1 VQIERYHFPED
12 RFYDRQH
19 NWVRIEDGL
28 VVQGLSDYA
37 RQSRGPVLCLDLP
50 RPGRWV
56 ARGEPLTVLEAEQG
70 IIRVLAAVSGE
81 VVAINEQLRDNA
93 GLVYEDPYEAGWLV
107 RLCPTSPEELAQLT
121 RPDDPAFKEW
131 FLVCLSGEISR
142 QLGRPEREVLSLRRD
157 LERAYHRLETLYQI
171 GRATT
176 STIHLEQVLQMVVR
190 LTAEALDA
198 KGCSIRL
205 LDDSGQILRIV
216 AAWGLSDQYLQKGPV
231 EVRHSLIDQEALRG
245 KPVIVLEAPLDPRF
259 QYPEEIERE
268 GICSVLCCPLMVRG
282 QAIGVIRIYSAACY
296 RYGQEEADFLMTIA
310 SEVAV
315 AIANAMAYRKLEEID
330 RAKSQF
336 VLTVTH
342 ELRSPVA
349 TVQSLLRVI
358 SGGYAG
364 QVSSKQKELIER
376 AERRILFLQQLI
388 DDLLDLAAGKTE
400 HLTETPRPVT
410 VNPVVTK
417 VVAQLRPVAEE
428 KSLDLRVY
436 VPHEALS
443 VLAVED
449 GMERIVVNLVGNA
462 IKYTLPGG
470 RVEVTLERR
479 GNEAVLI
486 VSDTGIGIPQ
496 DALPHLFEEFF
507 RAENARAIEREG
519 TGLGLSIVKNLVER
533 YGGRIAVES
542 QLGQGS
548 TFTVRF
554 PLLGTGTVDGGIRKE
569 TSLS

>member
-1 VQIERYHFPED
+1 MQIERYLFPED

-19 NWVRIEDGL
+19 NWVRVEDGL
-28 VVQGLSDYA
+28 IVQGLSDYA
-37 RQSRGPVLCLDLP
+37 RQARGQVLWLDLP

-56 ARGEPLTVLEAEQG
+56 VQGEPLTALEAEQG
-70 IIRVLAAVSGE
+70 VIRVPAAVSGE
-81 VVAINEQLRDNA
+81 VVAVNEQLQRNA
-93 GLVYEDPYEAGWLV
+93 ALISTDPYGQGWLV
-107 RLCPTSPEELAQLT
+107 KIRPTRREELQRLT

-131 FLVCLSGEISR
+131 FLVYLSGEISR
-142 QLGRPEREVLSLRRD
+142 QLGRPEQEMLSLRRD

-171 GRATT
+171 TRATT
-176 STIHLEQVLQMVVR
+176 STIHLEQVLQTVVR

-205 LDDSGQILRIV
+205 LDDSGQVLRIV

-231 EVRHSLIDQEALRG
+231 EVRHSLIDQEALQG

-268 GICSVLCCPLMVRG
+268 GICSVLCCPLMVHG
-282 QAIGVIRIYSAACY
+282 QAIGVIRVYSAACY

-358 SGGYAG
+358 LGGYAG
-364 QVSSKQKELIER
+364 QVSPKQKELIER
-376 AERRILFLQQLI
+376 AERRIVFLQQLV

-400 HLTETPRPVT
+400 HLAETPRPV
-410 VNPVVTK
+410 VLNPLVTK

-436 VPHEALS
+436 VPHEALT

-449 GMERIVVNLVGNA
+449 GIERILVNLVGNA

-479 GNEAVLI
+479 GNEAALI
-486 VSDTGIGIPQ
+486 VSDTGIGIPE

-507 RAENARAIEREG
+507 RAENARSIEREG

-533 YGGRIAVES
+533 YGGRIGVES
-542 QLGQGS
+542 RLGQGS
-548 TFTVRF
+548 TFTVHL
-554 PLLGTGTVDGGIRKE
+554 PLLGTAVGDGGNRNEGTV
-569 TSLS
+569 

>member
-1 VQIERYHFPED
+1 MQIERYRFPGD
-12 RFYDRQH
+12 RFYDRRH
-19 NWVRIEDGL
+19 NWVQVQEGL
-28 VVQGLSDYA
+28 VVQGVSDYLSQA
-37 RQSRGPVLCLDLP
+37 RGQVLYLDLP

-56 ARGEPLTVLEAEQG
+56 AQGEPLTALEAEQG
-70 IIRVLAAVSGE
+70 VIRVQAAVSGE
-81 VVAINEQLRDNA
+81 VVAVNEQLQQNVA
-93 GLVYEDPYEAGWLV
+93 LISTDPYGQGWLV
-107 RLCPTSPEELAQLT
+107 KIRPTREEELQRLT

-131 FLVCLSGEISR
+131 FLVYLSGEISR
-142 QLGRPEREVLSLRRD
+142 QLGRPEREMLSLRRD

-171 GRATT
+171 TRATT

-205 LDDSGQILRIV
+205 LDDSGQVLRIV
-216 AAWGLSDQYLQKGPV
+216 AAWGLSDQYLRKGPV
-231 EVRHSLIDQEALRG
+231 EVRHSLIDQEALQG

-268 GICSVLCCPLMVRG
+268 GICSVLCCPLMARG
-282 QAIGVIRIYSAACY
+282 HAIGVIRVYSAACY
-296 RYGQEEADFLMTIA
+296 RYGQEEADFLMAIA

-315 AIANAMAYRKLEEID
+315 AIANAIAYRKLEEID

-342 ELRSPVA
+342 ELRAPVA

-358 SGGYAG
+358 LGGYAG
-364 QVSSKQKELIER
+364 QVSPKQKELIER
-376 AERRILFLQQLI
+376 AERRILFLQQLV

-400 HLTETPRPVT
+400 HLAETPRPVAL
-410 VNPVVTK
+410 NPLVTK

-436 VPHEALS
+436 VPHEVLT

-449 GMERIVVNLVGNA
+449 GIERILVNLVGNA

-470 RVEVTLERR
+470 RAEVTLERC
-479 GNEAVLI
+479 GNEAALI
-486 VSDTGIGIPQ
+486 VSDTGIGIPE

-533 YGGRIAVES
+533 YGGRIGVES
-542 QLGQGS
+542 RLGHGS
-548 TFTVRF
+548 TFTVYF
-554 PLLGTGTVDGGIRKE
+554 PLVEATVDDGNRKYGADW
-569 TSLS
+569 